1 MLLRVR
7 SCWAERLGAPD
18 PWEVPYMNAQHWWL
32 YVTRRDS
39 AAHSHDE
46 TGQLCTN
53 AHSSGLQAKSAPP
66 PEKKHF
72 QASLPGTIP
81 PDTHLSARHHP
92 PQMQTASPPLPPS
105 SRCDLWLHEGVAT
118 LVVLRP
124 TPAALKSSCGGQ
136 LMRASSTPLLLLR
149 ILLQPEK
156 KAPEDGEN
164 YGGAVSPRTLT
175 LY

>member
-1 MLLRVR
+1 MLPGETAQRTAMTKQG
-7 SCWAERLGAPD
+7 SCARTHIPLACKPNQ
-18 PWEVPYMNAQHWWL
+18 P
-32 YVTRRDS
+32 
-39 AAHSHDE
+39 
-46 TGQLCTN
+46 
-53 AHSSGLQAKSAPP
+53 PP

-92 PQMQTASPPLPPS
+92 PQMQTGSPPLPPS